1 METLDTPAR
10 SPIDWPGLDGVARR
24 RFRLLVVGDVRIE
37 VRAVLPRL
45 RFAEVTGDRLAYAP
59 ARAMVAGTAVN
70 LARPAAGYFRRVGV
84 LARVG
89 DDDYT
94 PVIRRELRRLGL
106 RDLLRVERGAANG
119 VTVMLRDGPG
129 PGRPDG
135 VRLLVAEGDTPNRR
149 LSDRDVRGA
158 AAQIRR
164 ADVLVAD
171 GYSLL
176 SPVSRAALHQAART
190 ARAQGTLVAFD
201 LVPHD
206 IDARLTAAEVLPL
219 LRLADV
225 VFSEAPTAARLLG
238 RPATMTGPAEVRGLL
253 PALDAAVPGRPLW
266 LLRFGATSLE
276 HSLAYRRGE
285 LLLEYATGYGE
296 GVERAGFGDRLA
308 AGELFWWLA
317 ARSGRSGR

>member
-1 METLDTPAR
+1 MDILDTPAG
-10 SPIDWPGLDGVARR
+10 SPVEWPGLDGVAAR
-24 RFRLLVVGDVRIE
+24 RFRLLAVGDVRIE
-37 VRAVLPRL
+37 VRATLPGL
-45 RFAEVTGDRLAYAP
+45 RFAEVTADRLAYAP
-59 ARAMVAGTAVN
+59 ARALVAGTAVN
-70 LARPAAGYFRRVGV
+70 LARAAAGYFRRVGV

-119 VTVMLRDGPG
+119 VTVMLRDGAA
-129 PGRPDG
+129 PGRPHG
-135 VRLLVAEGDTPNRR
+135 VRLLVAEDDTPNRL
-149 LSDRDVRGA
+149 LSERDVRGA
-158 AAQIRR
+158 AGEIRR

-171 GYSLL
+171 GYALL
-176 SPVSRAALHQAART
+176 SPVSRAALARAAET
-190 ARAQGTLVAFD
+190 ARAAGTLVAFD

-206 IDARLTAAEVLPL
+206 IDARLPAAAVLPL

-225 VFSEAPTAARLLG
+225 VFTEAPTAARLLG
-238 RPATMTGPAEVRGLL
+238 RPAAMPGGAEVRGLL

-266 LLRFGATSLE
+266 LLRFGASSLE
-276 HSLAYRRGE
+276 RSLAYQRDG

-317 ARSGRSGR
+317 SRSGR